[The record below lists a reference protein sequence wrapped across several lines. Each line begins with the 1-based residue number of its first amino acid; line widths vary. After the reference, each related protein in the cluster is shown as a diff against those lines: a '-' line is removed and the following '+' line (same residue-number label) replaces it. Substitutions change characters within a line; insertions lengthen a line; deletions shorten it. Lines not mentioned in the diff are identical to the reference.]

1 MRESASSWRARSI
14 IVIAILFIYVSL
26 NPDHGFSRYVE
37 ASPVYQ
43 QGAKAV
49 IEPLSGSLVREKSP
63 VFTQSVQEEL
73 NGIIQRKYEV
83 IDHKI
88 PEGIEQTAHVVKDS
102 STDEEKA
109 RKLYDWVGDRITYDH
124 DKVTLY
130 EERGYGKSRHRR
142 IRTIQG

>member
-1 MRESASSWRARSI
+1 M
-14 IVIAILFIYVSL
+14 
-26 NPDHGFSRYVE
+26 
-37 ASPVYQ
+37 
-43 QGAKAV
+43 
-49 IEPLSGSLVREKSP
+49 P

-109 RKLYDWVGDRITYDH
+109 RKLYDCWRITYDH

-130 EERGYGKSRHRR
+130 EERR
-142 IRTIQG
+142 IWKEQTPQDTYDTRLGVCIDYAVCMP